1 LAFHHQQ
8 KGEAMT
14 DQTEKPKRP
23 VHEVRLR
30 NVVAAIWANPG
41 DDGRI
46 YYAVTPYRIYNADDG
61 WHRTTSFDRDDI
73 PALTWVANKAFD
85 YIAAIEAEP
94 ATRPQSPLS
103 PAEEPA
109 TPRPSR
115 RQAKAPAPA

>member
-1 LAFHHQQ
+1 
-8 KGEAMT
+8 MT

-85 YIAAIEAEP
+85 YIAAIEAG
-94 ATRPQSPLS
+94 PQAPLS